1 MIMEKELFTK
11 VQQTLAGALGVDE
24 ADIVPEASL
33 KRDLG
38 AESID
43 FIDIV
48 FRLEKAFDLKIPAGD
63 LFPSHLLND
72 ERFVKEGMVTPEGLA
87 ELRAK
92 LPYLELEEFV
102 KDPQITKLADCF
114 TVKMLL
120 RYLTDRLGKSSCSD
134 QCCS

>member
-11 VQQTLAGALGVDE
+11 VQQTLAGALGVE
-24 ADIVPEASL
+24 ESDITPEASL

-72 ERFVKEGMVTPEGLA
+72 ERFVKEGVVTAEGLA
-87 ELRAK
+87 ELRTK
-92 LPYLELEEFV
+92 LPYLELEEFT

-114 TVKMLL
+114 TVRMLL
-120 RYLTDRLGKSSCSD
+120 RYLSDRLSKSSCDD

>member
-1 MIMEKELFTK
+1 MIMEKQLFTK

-24 ADIVPEASL
+24 SEITPEASL

-72 ERFVKEGMVTPEGLA
+72 ERFVKEGMVTAEGLA
-87 ELRAK
+87 ELQTK
-92 LPYLELEEFV
+92 LPYLELDEFK

-114 TVKMLL
+114 TVRMLL

-134 QCCS
+134 KCCS

>member
-24 ADIVPEASL
+24 ADITPEASL

-72 ERFVKEGMVTPEGLA
+72 ERFVKEGMVTAEGLT
-87 ELRAK
+87 ELRTK

-120 RYLTDRLGKSSCSD
+120 SYLTDRLGKSSCDD